1 MSQDSPIVPRGR
13 SINDTMAELCVSRAT
28 INRALAQGRLQAVK
42 VGSKTLITSAS
53 IDDFWNSLPPA
64 KFRAQRQKAA

>member
-1 MSQDSPIVPRGR
+1 
-13 SINDTMAELCVSRAT
+13 MAELCVSRAT